1 MSTGTTVSQSGSADD
16 ASKRSA
22 LIAGL
27 GGLAAGA
34 LLARHAQAGPLNPPP
49 GPVASTGRTLSE
61 IEPRTPINAANTPG
75 DSNSVFHITQ
85 PGSYYLTGN
94 ETGVASRHG
103 IKVSAAEVSID
114 LNGFALRGV
123 SGSLNGI
130 HGESTAARVRVRNGA
145 ATGWG
150 SSGIFLPNGGV
161 IVEDVS
167 ASGNTVNGIRVF
179 LGAVIRRCRA
189 FQNGSPTTGGQ
200 GIWTGPACVVED
212 CTANEN
218 QSDGIR
224 AASASI
230 VTRCTA
236 RGNRANGILLSA
248 AGICSACASEQ
259 NQGFGIYLDL
269 GAMAVECSSRLNAG
283 IGIYSNGGGL
293 IRGCTADGNN
303 TDGVATATGCAV
315 LDCTCRGNGAGTSS
329 RAGIA
334 LFSGDSRVEGNNMV
348 NNNIGLYAEASGNFV
363 TRNTASGN
371 GTNWALASGNRILV
385 VNSTAAGSFSGNSGG
400 TSPGSTDPWANFTY

>member
-94 ETGVASRHG
+94 VTGVASRHG

-130 HGESTAARVRVRNGA
+130 HGESTAARVRICNGSA
-145 ATGWG
+145 NGWG
-150 SSGIFLPNGGV
+150 SGIFVPIGGASIEGVSVSGNRLHGIRALNGALVRGCRASQNGSTDTGGV
-161 IVEDVS
+161 GIWVGDGSIVEDCV
-167 ASGNTVNGIRVF
+167 ASGN
-179 LGAVIRRCRA
+179 L
-189 FQNGSPTTGGQ
+189 
-200 GIWTGPACVVED
+200 
-212 CTANEN
+212 
-218 QSDGIR
+218 SDGIR
-224 AASASI
+224 TALAAI
-230 VTRCTA
+230 VTRCA
-236 RGNRANGILLSA
+236 SWGNRVSGFFLSS
-248 AGICSACASEQ
+248 GSICTACTSEE
-259 NQGFGIYLDL
+259 NQSMGIYLDL
-269 GAMAVECSSRLNAG
+269 GAMAVECTCRNNTG
-283 IGIYSNGGGL
+283 NGFYSNGGGL
-293 IRGCTADGNN
+293 IRGCTAYGNGG
-303 TDGVATATGCAV
+303 DGVGLNNGCLV
-315 LDCTCRGNGAGTSS
+315 LDCTCRANGAGTAS
-329 RAGIA
+329 RAGIGMS
-334 LFSGDSRVEGNNMV
+334 SGDNRVEGNNCIS
-348 NNNIGLYAEASGNFV
+348 NNIGVYAAASGNFV
-363 TRNTASGN
+363 TRNTATSN
-371 GTNWALASGNRILV
+371 GTNWALVSGNRILV
-385 VNSTAAGSFSGNSGG
+385 INSTAAGAFSGNSGG
-400 TSPGSTDPWANFTY
+400 TSLGSTDPWANFTY